1 MNIVFYVL
9 LGIALGIIYVA
20 ASNLF
25 YVTGKIVTKIINKFK
40 DNLEDK
46 DENRTEESN

>member
-20 ASNLF
+20 TSNLF

-40 DNLEDK
+40 DNMEDK
-46 DENRTEESN
+46 ENE